1 MINSVIVTSTS
12 LEASV
17 ASSAT
22 AISHQPN
29 DNTQSTCYS
38 CVDDHRIP
46 PCAGFS
52 QDYSCLPNLGNDRQ
66 T

>member
-1 MINSVIVTSTS
+1 MMNSVIITPVRASAVSSVT
-12 LEASV
+12 AV
-17 ASSAT
+17 GHQSS
-22 AISHQPN
+22 

-52 QDYSCLPNLGNDRQ
+52 QDYSCLPNLGSDRQ
-66 T
+66 A